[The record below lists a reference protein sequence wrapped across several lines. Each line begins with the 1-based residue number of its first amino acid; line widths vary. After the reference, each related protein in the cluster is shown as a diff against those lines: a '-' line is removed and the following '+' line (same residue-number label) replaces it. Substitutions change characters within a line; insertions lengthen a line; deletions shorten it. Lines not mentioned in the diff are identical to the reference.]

1 MNTRDLANG
10 IVSTAISPTNTTI
23 MLRTGDGSG
32 MPEAPFKATICPYGE
47 LATRGNSEIVT
58 VTSVS
63 GDALIV
69 QRAQSLTTAKSF
81 SPGAIVSAGVYT
93 DALIND
99 SNISLGEEVTNT
111 GTAGGAYR
119 LFNLGSIKIAFG
131 NTAPKTGATASY
143 FVKFPS
149 GTFSATPAFIC
160 NIQTAYGSVGGN
172 NVLGNVWDSAN
183 QTMNIYWNNATGN
196 TSVGGV
202 VSFIC
207 IGV

>member
-10 IVSTAISPTNTTI
+10 IVSAAVSPTDTTI
-23 MLRTGDGSG
+23 RLRAGDGSG
-32 MPEAPFKATICPYGE
+32 MPETPFKATICPYGE

-99 SNISLGEEVTNT
+99 SNILLGEEIANT
-111 GTAGGAYR
+111 GSAGGSYR
-119 LFNLGSIKIAFG
+119 IFKLGSLKIVYG
-131 NTAPKTGATASY
+131 TTANRTG
-143 FVKFPS
+143 
-149 GTFSATPAFIC
+149 GTTTYSIVFQPGLFQSAPAFVC
-160 NIQTAYGSVGGN
+160 NIHTAAGSVGGN
-172 NVLGNVWDSAN
+172 NVLGNSWDQTN
-183 QTMNIYWNNATGN
+183 QVMNVYWNNATGN
-196 TSVGGV
+196 ASVGGS